1 MKKIS
6 VRLVIAALLFTTIS
20 QAQSLKDGI
29 NDYYA
34 TRYASAKSIFEKLVA
49 ANPNNIEANFWLG
62 QNFLAEKN
70 ITAAKSVYEKAL
82 LSSANA
88 PLLLVGMGQVELLE
102 NKVNE
107 ARQRFET
114 AVTMSK
120 GKKGNDPEIL
130 NAVGRSITNAYTIKE
145 KKGDINYAVQ
155 VLQEASAEKIK
166 DKRLLSEIFVNL
178 GNAYRKAKPGEGGSQ
193 AFEAYQ
199 KATEADPSFAVA
211 PYRSAQLF
219 NSQRQWDMY
228 EKYLTEAVEKDNR
241 FAPAYYDLYY
251 LKLGKLDFATAED
264 YAKKYISSSDPGP
277 ESDYLRVQTL
287 FAKKDYDQAIAGAK
301 NIIAQVG
308 STALARNYKLIAYSL
323 LAKKDSAGAKSYV
336 DDYFKKADPE
346 ELIAKDF
353 EMKADAYSAIPG
365 MEDQVQAAY
374 IQGAATDTVLENKIE
389 TLRRGAKFFQDKNMR
404 DREATLIKEMIAINP
419 KASMRDYYD
428 VMRAYYF
435 AKNYDSSYTSAID
448 FSNRYPEEI
457 YGWEFRHYSSSVLDT
472 VAFDSIA
479 IPDAVKLLEVSKKDS
494 VKFNAQRKRAAN
506 FLAMTYVNKLK
517 DAVKGIEYLKEW
529 QLADP
534 ANKDAIQEMIN
545 SIEPVAKQQLQQKA
559 ANNTKEKSS
568 QPGSGG

>member
-6 VRLVIAALLFTTIS
+6 VRLVIAALLFTSVS

-29 NDYYA
+29 SDYYA
-34 TRYASAKSIFEKLVA
+34 KRYAGAKSTFEKLIA

-70 ITAAKSVYEKAL
+70 IAAAKSVYEKAL

-88 PLLLVGMGQVELLE
+88 PLLLVGMGEVELLE

-155 VLQEASAEKIK
+155 VLQEASAAKIK
-166 DKRLLSEIFVNL
+166 DKRLVAEIFVNL

-199 KATEADPSFAVA
+199 KATEADPSFAIA

-228 EKYLTEAVEKDNR
+228 EKYLTEAIEKDNR

-251 LKLGKLDFATAED
+251 LKLGKLDFATAEE

-308 STALARNYKLIAYSL
+308 PTALARNYKLIAYSL
-323 LAKKDSAGAKSYV
+323 LAKKDSAAARPFV
-336 DDYFKKADPE
+336 DDFFKKADPE

-365 MEDQVQAAY
+365 MEDEVQAAY
-374 IQGAATDTVLENKIE
+374 VQGATVDTVLENKIE
-389 TLRRGAKFFQDKNMR
+389 TLRRGAKYFQDKNLR
-404 DREATLIKEMIAINP
+404 SREAQLLQEMVKINP

-428 VMRAYYF
+428 IMRAYYF
-435 AKNYDSSYTSAID
+435 AKDYEDSYAASVS
-448 FSNRYPEEI
+448 FSEKYPEEI
-457 YGWEFRHYSSSVLDT
+457 YGWEFRHYNSSVIDT
-472 VAFDSIA
+472 VKFDSIA
-479 IPDAVKLLEVSKKDS
+479 IPDAVMLLEASKKDS
-494 VKFNAQRKRAAN
+494 VKFGAQRKRAAN
-506 FLAMTYVNKLK
+506 FLAITYVNKLK
-517 DAVKGIEYLKEW
+517 DAVKGIEYLKEL

-534 ANKDAIQEMIN
+534 ANKEQIQEMIK
-545 SIEPVAKQQLQQKA
+545 SLEDSAKQQQQQKA
-559 ANNTKEKSS
+559 ATTPKEKSS
-568 QPGSGG
+568 SSSGG